1 MLVVTGLTFSLSLL
15 ASGGPALRTG
25 PGEGERTH
33 YTSLSTPLAGQG
45 QLAGCQALQGE
56 AAAAHT
62 PDIPASPHHSLPA
75 PAQSY
80 ILPGAYELPKA
91 ARSVQLRI
99 IAQNGVCIYSST

>member
-62 PDIPASPHHSLPA
+62 PDIPASPHHSLAA

-80 ILPGAYELPKA
+80 ILQPLSDESCSLLLSHHVPASA
-91 ARSVQLRI
+91 
-99 IAQNGVCIYSST
+99 NTVCM